1 VDSSNTSNS
10 DTGLRRLIH
19 RFDQMAENTPWVR
32 TPKKQRVLFGAI
44 PTVVVGAT
52 MIMLGLIEKT
62 IQAWLFAGICWVLTA
77 AFFAGLVVRPVA
89 TGKAAIRVL
98 AIALLALP
106 VGYLVFVIV
115 LLSSR

>member
-1 VDSSNTSNS
+1 M
-10 DTGLRRLIH
+10 RRLIH
-19 RFDQMAENTPWVR
+19 RFDQTAEDTPWVR

-62 IQAWLFAGICWVLTA
+62 IQAWLFAGTCSVLTV

-89 TGKAAIRVL
+89 TAKVGIRVRYC
-98 AIALLALP
+98 ALGASCRISGLRHR
-106 VGYLVFVIV
+106 LVE
-115 LLSSR
+115 